1 MSVIATSVII
11 LFALIFLGFF
21 LGKGGV
27 IRQESIP
34 DLSNLVIW
42 VTLPVTVF
50 CSIVDERGAVSFS
63 VGMQMVLFA
72 IVFHALAFGITFLFV
87 KLLRVPD
94 KDKGVWLFTGML
106 TNGGFI
112 GLPLAQAVFGSEG
125 VFIFAVGNILTHL
138 LIFSV
143 GLKLL
148 TWHYPTKQKINVRK
162 MLLNNINIAV
172 VLGLVFAVL
181 YPGAGCFGSAARLSR
196 QHHKWDV
203 HAGSGAVSVQNGDKR
218 GVLGSENVFSAGDSS
233 AHHPVGCDRADPR
246 ASHFCQ
252 AGGPGRHCPAV
263 RSACGV
269 DSVDDHRAVR
279 HQHRCGEPRRVF
291 DNAFQCGDDSVAHD
305 ACDIEIIV
313 AVEVLIK

>member
-11 LFALIFLGFF
+11 LFVLIFLGFF

-50 CSIVDERGAVSFS
+50 CSIVDERGEVSFS

-87 KLLRVPD
+87 KLLRVSD

-162 MLLNNINIAV
+162 MLVNNINIAV
-172 VLGLVFAVL
+172 VLGLAFLLFHIPVPDVL
-181 YPGAGCFGSAARLSR
+181 DQLLGYIANITSGMSMLVVGLSLSR
-196 QHHKWDV
+196 MAIK
-203 HAGSGAVSVQNGDKR
+203 
-218 GVLGSENVFSAGDSS
+218 EVFSDRKMYFL
-233 AHHPVGCDRADPR
+233 PVIRLLIIPLVVIVLIR
-246 ASHFCQ
+246 VL
-252 AGGPGRHCPAV
+252 PI
-263 RSACGV
+263 
-269 DSVDDHRAVR
+269 SVDPVVQGDIVLLSALPAASTQSMITEQYGTNTAAASRAV
-279 HQHRCGEPRRVF
+279 F
-291 DNAFQCGDDSVAHD
+291 LTTLFSVVTIPLLMMFAM
-305 ACDIEIIV
+305 
-313 AVEVLIK
+313 